1 MSSRY
6 IDALTFGHLTLYEW
20 RAANMI
26 ATCLMLDMGGS
37 PVNIFGYFTGLE
49 GALDVW
55 VFDLLRLLLSLLFE
69 ISRSDLSILA
79 GKQRLLCIHLPVTEA
94 SRWLLDLR
102 SLILRNLT
110 ISTLFLL

>member
-1 MSSRY
+1 MSSGY

-20 RAANMI
+20 GAANMI

-49 GALDVW
+49 GALDIW
-55 VFDLLRLLLSLLFE
+55 VFDLLRLLFE

-79 GKQRLLCIHLPVTEA
+79 GKKRLLCIHLAETEA

>member
-1 MSSRY
+1 
-6 IDALTFGHLTLYEW
+6 
-20 RAANMI
+20 MI

-55 VFDLLRLLLSLLFE
+55 VFDLLWLLLSLLFE

-79 GKQRLLCIHLPVTEA
+79 GKKRLLCIHLPETEA

-102 SLILRNLT
+102 NFT
-110 ISTLFLL
+110 ITTLLLL